1 MKQDPPK
8 KPSTLPRPRLGRP
21 RADQAGEVERRIRD
35 AATAIFLDLGF
46 RRATLDQVA
55 ERAHVG
61 KTTLYSR
68 YSTKEAL
75 FEAVVR
81 ESVETFLQDMN
92 AEDVGGTLEE
102 TLVHVGEAVAQA
114 TLTPHS
120 ISIMRI
126 TLAET
131 NHLPEVAREGFRL
144 GFGACVQSIADG
156 ILRAGHPLDSDR
168 ALQMGTRFVQL
179 ALHPLYFHAFFGDDL
194 HTLNERAV
202 QDIRQV
208 ARMLA
213 NDFSKG
219 VQGDRG

>member
-8 KPSTLPRPRLGRP
+8 KSSTLPRPRLGRP
-21 RADQAGEVERRIRD
+21 RADQAGEVEKRILD
-35 AATAIFLDLGF
+35 AATALFLDLGF
-46 RRATLDQVA
+46 RRATFDQVA

-61 KTTLYSR
+61 KTTLYNR
-68 YSTKEAL
+68 YSSKEAL

-81 ESVETFLQDMN
+81 ESVETFLLDMN
-92 AEDVGGTLEE
+92 TEQLGGTLEE
-102 TLVHVGEAVAQA
+102 TLVHVGHAVAQA

-131 NHLPEVAREGFRL
+131 DHLPEIAKEGFRL
-144 GFGACVQSIADG
+144 GFGACVQSIADS
-156 ILRAGHPLDSDR
+156 ILRAGHPLNADR
-168 ALQMGTRFVQL
+168 ALQMGTRFVEL

-202 QDIRQV
+202 RDVRQV
-208 ARMLA
+208 ARMLV
-213 NDFSKG
+213 NDFYER
-219 VQGDRG
+219 VQSDRG